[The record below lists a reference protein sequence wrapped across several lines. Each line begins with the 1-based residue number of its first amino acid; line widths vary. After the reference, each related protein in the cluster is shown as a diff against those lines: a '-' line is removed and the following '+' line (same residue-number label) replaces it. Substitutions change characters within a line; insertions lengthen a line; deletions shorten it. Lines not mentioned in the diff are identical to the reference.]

1 MAVFKYTAKDI
12 ESNVITGKHD
22 ADDKHELAVF
32 LRSQNLFL
40 IKCRE
45 LPAQEDNINKI
56 KLNEL
61 SDFSRQL
68 SAMLSSGVSLIR
80 AMEILLRRKHKPQV
94 HLIYENLYRMLQQ
107 GNTLSDAMEAQ
118 GKAFPPLMISMFRA
132 GESSGQ
138 LDKAA
143 KKISDQY
150 AKDYRLHNKLKS
162 ASTYPIILLI
172 TTCVVVFAVFKF
184 ILPSFFEMF
193 DKVELP
199 WITTVVIK
207 ISEVVNE
214 YWMFLIIGILC
225 LIGLIAILVNVPSVR
240 YQYDRCKVKALKIG
254 WLMQIIYTARF
265 ARTLCSLYNSGISI
279 VSALQIVRDT
289 MGNTYIEA
297 QFDQLIRD
305 VRNGTALST
314 AIQQIDGFDQKLSS
328 NIAVGEESGKLED
341 MLESIADEFDYES
354 EEATQRLVTL
364 MEPLLIIFMALIIG
378 TIMISVMLPIFQL
391 YQNTSAFT

>member
-240 YQYDRCKVKALKIG
+240 YQYDRCKVKAPKIG

-354 EEATQRLVTL
+354 EEAT
-364 MEPLLIIFMALIIG
+364 
-378 TIMISVMLPIFQL
+378 
-391 YQNTSAFT
+391 

>member
-1 MAVFKYTAKDI
+1 M
-12 ESNVITGKHD
+12 ITGKHD

-240 YQYDRCKVKALKIG
+240 YQYDRCKVKAPKIG

>member
-32 LRSQNLFL
+32 LCSQNLFL

-240 YQYDRCKVKALKIG
+240 YQYDRCKVKAPKIG

>member
-172 TTCVVVFAVFKF
+172 TT
-184 ILPSFFEMF
+184 FEMF

-240 YQYDRCKVKALKIG
+240 YQYDRCKVKAPKIG

>member
-12 ESNVITGKHD
+12 ESNVITGKRD
-22 ADDKHELAVF
+22 ADDRHELAVF

-61 SDFSRQL
+61 SDFARQL

-80 AMEILLRRKHKPQV
+80 AMEILLRRKHKPKV

-118 GKAFPPLMISMFRA
+118 GKAFPQLMVSMFRA

-143 KKISDQY
+143 KKIADQY
-150 AKDYRLHNKLKS
+150 AKDYRMHNKLKS

-172 TTCVVVFAVFKF
+172 TTCLVVFAIFKF

-193 DKVELP
+193 NKVELP
-199 WITTVVIK
+199 WITSVVIK

-214 YWMFLIIGILC
+214 YWMFLIIGVLC
-225 LIGLIAILVNVPSVR
+225 LVGLAALLMNVPSVR
-240 YQYDRCKVKALKIG
+240 YQYDRCKVKAPKLG

-328 NIAVGEESGKLED
+328 NISVGEESGKLED

-354 EEATQRLVTL
+354 AEATQRLVTL